1 MLKII
6 NENQNKIFEIN
17 SAWEINA
24 GKPIK
29 NTVLTEGKTAGHCR
43 NT

>member
-1 MLKII
+1 L
-6 NENQNKIFEIN
+6 ENAENDKRKSQYKNSEFN

-29 NTVLTEGKTAGHCR
+29 NILY
-43 NT
+43 